1 MNLSEKLN
9 RVKDKIKPFEEDIIL
24 TAVVVFVALIAFGL
38 GRLSAVLERKTP
50 IKIENISA
58 NLGEVEPPQGGSTS
72 MASTST
78 TDLPAGKQGV
88 DGLLV
93 ASKTGTKYHFPWCS
107 GALRI
112 KEENKVWF
120 KSREEAE
127 KAGYT
132 PAGNCKGL

>member
-1 MNLSEKLN
+1 MNLSEKLK
-9 RVKDKIKPFEEDIIL
+9 RVKDKIKPFEDDIIL
-24 TAVVVFVALIAFGL
+24 AAVVVFVALIAFGL
-38 GRLSAVLERKTP
+38 GRLSAVLEKKTS
-50 IKIENISA
+50 IKVEAQASLFASQNSQLNNTEN
-58 NLGEVEPPQGGSTS
+58 EQGI
-72 MASTST
+72 ASTP
-78 TDLPAGKQGV
+78 DV

-93 ASKTGTKYHFPWCS
+93 ASQTGAKYHFPWCS

-132 PAGNCKGL
+132 PASNCKGL

>member
-1 MNLSEKLN
+1 MNLSEKLK
-9 RVKDKIKPFEEDIIL
+9 RVKDKIKPLEDDIIL
-24 TAVVVFVALIAFGL
+24 VTVVIFVALIAFGL
-38 GRLSAVLERKTP
+38 GRLSAVLEKKTP
-50 IKIENISA
+50 IKIEAQASLFASQNSQLTDA
-58 NLGEVEPPQGGSTS
+58 KGEQGTTSPSTS
-72 MASTST
+72 V
-78 TDLPAGKQGV
+78 V

-93 ASKTGTKYHFPWCS
+93 ASKTGAKYHFPWCS

-132 PAGNCKGL
+132 PASNCKGL

>member
-1 MNLSEKLN
+1 
-9 RVKDKIKPFEEDIIL
+9 
-24 TAVVVFVALIAFGL
+24 VALIAFGL
-38 GRLSAVLERKTP
+38 GRLSAVLEKKTP
-50 IKIENISA
+50 IKIETQASLFASQNGQLNNIK
-58 NLGEVEPPQGGSTS
+58 NEQNITSTS
-72 MASTST
+72 
-78 TDLPAGKQGV
+78 DV

-93 ASKTGTKYHFPWCS
+93 ASKTGVKYHFPWCS

-132 PAGNCKGL
+132 PASNCKGL